1 MSLNLNAIQSAAVSA
16 ESEVS
21 LTYEELAVLACC
33 ILLSE
38 PHGYFVD
45 AERHVK
51 WSYPGLLQYLF
62 SDLYLQGLMRDVDE
76 VRLILDASAFSGF
89 HEQVS
94 RKNTHR
100 LRLTPPSVAET
111 LIRETSLFS
120 VRHANLLGHLRE
132 EPLLAVISSDEGQI
146 LPASVSEIV
155 RFCLHLSPD
164 DRQIVKWM
172 ATAYDSPIMQL
183 MTRFGYMAE
192 ERRLTI
198 ASLLANPS
206 QLSEFEPQGDRTY
219 RKFIQLY
226 HTLEISQGENALLIY
241 IGRSEH
247 LADIGRRLVRMS
259 PDRRE
264 MIARIL

>member
-1 MSLNLNAIQSAAVSA
+1 MSLDLSAIQSAAVSA
-16 ESEVS
+16 ECEAS
-21 LTYEELAVLACC
+21 LTHEELAVLACC

-51 WSYPGLLQYLF
+51 WSYQGLLQYIF
-62 SDLYLQGLMRDVDE
+62 SDMYLQGLMRHVDE
-76 VRLILDASAFSGF
+76 ARLILDASVANSF

-94 RKNTHR
+94 RRNTHR
-100 LRLTPPSVAET
+100 LRLTPPEEAEA
-111 LIRETSLFS
+111 LITVPGIFTA
-120 VRHANLLGHLRE
+120 RHADLLQKLRNA
-132 EPLLAVISSDEGQI
+132 PLMTVISNDGDVAPEA
-146 LPASVSEIV
+146 ASTIV
-155 RFCLHLSPD
+155 RFCLYLSPE

-198 ASLLANPS
+198 TSLLANPS

-226 HTLEISQGENALLIY
+226 RALEISQEENALLIF

-247 LADIGRRLVRMS
+247 LADLGRRLVRMPS
-259 PDRRE
+259 DRRE
-264 MIARIL
+264 MVARML